1 VAAPW
6 PAARRALA
14 AALLVAVPASGCSF
28 IFSEGAPERH
38 ATLENFTCGES
49 YAPPILDTAAAAL
62 LGLSA
67 LNAAAA
73 KDELVAK
80 QDPADQADAR
90 RDINVTIG
98 LATAIALID
107 TASAIYGYRAVAD
120 CQEAR
125 SARETTVMRA
135 RLLPA
140 PYGLAPYGA
149 PPPAWPPA
157 AAYAPPPGYAPA
169 PTPAPPVVPPED
181 VPPTPVTPLPAPAP
195 SP

>member
-1 VAAPW
+1 VAT
-6 PAARRALA
+6 LF
-14 AALLVAVPASGCSF
+14 LAVPASGCSF

-49 YAPPILDTAAAAL
+49 YAPPVLDTAAAGL
-62 LGLSA
+62 LGLAA

-73 KDELVAK
+73 KDDVVAK

-98 LATAIALID
+98 VATAIALID

-125 SARETTVMRA
+125 SARENAVMRA
-135 RLLPA
+135 RLLPP
-140 PYGLAPYGA
+140 PYGLAPHGA

-157 AAYAPPPGYAPA
+157 AAYAPAPGWAPA
-169 PTPAPPVVPPED
+169 PAPATPPGAVPPED
-181 VPPTPVTPLPAPAP
+181 LPPTPVTPLPAPAP